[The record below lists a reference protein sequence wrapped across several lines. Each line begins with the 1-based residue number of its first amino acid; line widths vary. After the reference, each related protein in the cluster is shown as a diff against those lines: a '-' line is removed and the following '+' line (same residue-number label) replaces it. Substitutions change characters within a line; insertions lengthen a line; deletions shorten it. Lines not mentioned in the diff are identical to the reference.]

1 MWSASMGWAAPDS
14 AITRR
19 SSSRFGENILRL
31 THLGADGALEV
42 KGEARFT
49 SSTKALG
56 FRYDPRDQRIVF
68 TAETQYEVVDA
79 FGTVVLQGH
88 GKEVILRYLARGE
101 YFVNYGARS
110 ETFKKR

>member
-1 MWSASMGWAAPDS
+1 MVD
-14 AITRR
+14 
-19 SSSRFGENILRL
+19 F
-31 THLGADGALEV
+31 D
-42 KGEARFT
+42 
-49 SSTKALG
+49 
-56 FRYDPRDQRIVF
+56 YDPRDQRIVF

-110 ETFKKR
+110 RPSRSAESPALGPTIFQSLRHAQFSRHDGL